1 MTVKIK
7 NTGLA
12 LLKSIRE
19 RKEQSLS
26 TKLHSST
33 VDMTK
38 EECKSLCTKIGLEF
52 RDGFEKRVVEFR
64 FTDATAD
71 RHNEVVNPSG
81 VDLKS
86 FKKDPVILLQ
96 HDAWRFPIGKSLET
110 TFNKETND
118 VTGKILFFDD
128 EIDRSGT
135 AEDTFRMVTSGA
147 MKNGSIGFNA
157 KSKDIRLASPEER
170 EKFGLEEFGVIFDK
184 IELREFSIVTIPA
197 NPNAT
202 QVSSRKGLYRED
214 TLLKM
219 KEKGLSD
226 EHYAMLLADVNSEE
240 HPLKVLIGKGKEEE
254 DPESEDDITSEE
266 STDEPSQEDVPQPT
280 SDEPEVEPE
289 LENNENTEEEPEPD
303 TSEEDEPSE
312 AKNFEITLLGTDSD
326 AVKTMKLKLCEMA
339 IGKGH
344 NVSIKEN
351 FLDVSNTPLEKA
363 GAVLSKKNKG
373 IIETTL
379 ESIDSLKTQLTDLLK
394 SATSSNEEEDS
405 EDVKNNTPSDDAA
418 ETALAK
424 LYDVTEKLSD
434 KIKPIT
440 KN

>member
-7 NTGLA
+7 NTGLS
-12 LLKSIRE
+12 LLKSIKE

-26 TKLHSST
+26 TKLHSAT
-33 VDMTK
+33 VNMTK
-38 EECKSLCTKIGLEF
+38 EECKSLCSKIGLEY
-52 RDGFEKRVVEFR
+52 RDGFEKRVVQFR

-71 RHNEVVNPSG
+71 RHNEVVKPEG

-86 FKKDPVILLQ
+86 FKQDPVILLQ

-110 TFNKETND
+110 TYNKETND

-147 MKNGSIGFNA
+147 MKNGSIGFSA
-157 KSKDIRLASPEER
+157 KSKDIRLASPDER
-170 EKFGLEEFGVIFDK
+170 KEFGLEEFGVIFDK

-214 TLLKM
+214 TLQKM

-226 EHYAMLLADVNSEE
+226 EHFAMLLGDTSEEE
-240 HPLKVLIGKGKEEE
+240 HPLKALIGKKGEGEEN
-254 DPESEDDITSEE
+254 PETEDDVIPSAQTTEE
-266 STDEPSQEDVPQPT
+266 NTEEDVPQSTSEEPEEPT
-280 SDEPEVEPE
+280 SEEPA
-289 LENNENTEEEPEPD
+289 EEEPVEDTPD
-303 TSEEDEPSE
+303 EESTEG
-312 AKNFEITLLGTDSD
+312 KNFEITLLDTDSD
-326 AVKTMKLKLCEMA
+326 AVKSMKLKLCEIA
-339 IGKGH
+339 IEKCH

-351 FLDVSNTPLEKA
+351 FSETPTPMLEKA
-363 GAVLSKKNKG
+363 GAVLSKKNKA

-379 ESIDSLKTQLTDLLK
+379 DSIKSLQTQLTDLLK
-394 SATSSNEEEDS
+394 SATSISEEEES
-405 EDVKNNTPSDDAA
+405 EDVKNDTPSDDEAV
-418 ETALAK
+418 TALAK

-434 KIKPIT
+434 KIQPIT
-440 KN
+440 NN